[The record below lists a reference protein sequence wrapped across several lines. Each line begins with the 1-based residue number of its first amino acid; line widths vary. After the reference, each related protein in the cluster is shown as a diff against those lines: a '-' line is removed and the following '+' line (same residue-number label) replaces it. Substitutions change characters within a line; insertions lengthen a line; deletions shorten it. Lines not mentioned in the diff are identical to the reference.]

1 MEIRMSAQCSIEREK
16 KRAAWM
22 IFMGLVTAVLGAFLV
37 VYPLFTAKL
46 TTVLLGWV
54 LIFVAIAEFTFAV
67 HSRQPGSFFVKLLS
81 SGIFAVIGAWLAL
94 SSMEGVEALT
104 GLLGTMLLVQAGLA
118 AVTAY
123 QIRPAAGWPW
133 HLVEAGS
140 SFLLGLLILVE
151 WPSSSVWAIGTLV
164 GLAVLMSGIV
174 KIVVAARTPTEA
186 SRFGHLFSHGED
198 MGSEKSKTQRS
209 VS

>member
-1 MEIRMSAQCSIEREK
+1 MSAQCSIERGK
-16 KRAAWM
+16 KRGAWS
-22 IFMGLVTAVLGAFLV
+22 ILIGLVNAVLGAFLV
-37 VYPLFTAKL
+37 LYPLFTAKL

-54 LIFVAIAEFTFAV
+54 LILVAIAEFTFAV
-67 HSRQPGSFFVKLLS
+67 HSRQPGSFFLKLLG
-81 SGIFAVIGAWLAL
+81 SGAFAVIGVWLAL
-94 SSMEGVEALT
+94 APMEGVEALT
-104 GLLGTMLLVQAGLA
+104 GLLGTLLLVQAGLA

-133 HLVEAGS
+133 HLVEAGT
-140 SFLLGLLILVE
+140 SFLLGLLILME
-151 WPSSSVWAIGTLV
+151 WPLSSVWAIGTLV

-174 KIVVAARTPTEA
+174 KIVVAARMPRGA
-186 SRFGHLFSHGED
+186 SRFEHLFSHGED